1 DHIYLWELLECNVF
15 GLLFDFLGRSMQL
28 PGLGGGAFVSAMSEL
43 LDVIRMQNAKPLVTG
58 LCEQYRGI
66 LEALSQNVKS
76 VAALLERD
84 AKNKEEKAQQEAR
97 QQKKSS
103 LRRARQ
109 FTDLAGEGLVD
120 EEAKNIGIAA
130 HAPAQAPDL
139 QAHAPTVEEVG
150 GDDDAAFN
158 RPVITPF
165 ASDSS
170 DDSDDS
176 DSSDSSAIS
185 EDSDSDGDYEQP
197 EGEEEEES
205 SSDDD
210 HEEVV
215 SAQVA
220 NGSPM
225 PVVTATPSGGATETA
240 CEESMAQSGDAAGAT
255 ANEESLDNC
264 TIEELKAMIS
274 REIMEAS
281 PRNGD
286 GTASAEAKDLMN
298 DLWCQIALL
307 QLLLSTSR
315 PQAPMPPAAEPVP
328 PAVALQHKGIRKARR
343 SSQELPFRVEK
354 EASKPEFTKQQ
365 DPAVTATEQVVQG
378 PSGDSATSR
387 SLEEE
392 EEALQLEDAFPGLGR
407 AGYWDTSWK
416 GGSKGSR
423 EPRTVYPKADFP
435 KGRSWKGSKDRP
447 PLFRE
452 EVPKYYF
459 EPEEETQ
466 TTPARSVVGDGHYF
480 ENARVIASRAP
491 GPSWQLRIPH
501 YLGLNLEPHDLCLA
515 QLAGAF
521 ASALENTLQVP
532 LVVPPLNARCYS
544 GDLEPHCRQDLQL
557 GNLRVG
563 SQSFAW
569 PQPLHMTTF
578 FLGGS
583 RAVLEALR
591 CHGVEAA
598 LHKQG
603 SIWRVRGGHFVYAED
618 ALLTM
623 SLNMESEGCTSSSEA
638 SRVRHPAL
646 RRSCHLRQEL
656 EPLQEIPRR
665 CGSQGGGSV
674 AAQGAGHSGQ
684 QPASWSTF
692 EPRSKK
698 GPHGNSGA
706 GSRLT
711 KDTLRIELHKHLR
724 LRRPCLSLH
733 RRSSGE
739 LLLSPIDCT
748 IVLWHVL
755 AQKLHS
761 RDLGGPASLLRPPPP
776 PTAGSSSDGGL
787 RRRPVPVHYDWKVT
801 EAEDDEGDDADQEG
815 FVFEEEQPTK
825 LQEYMGIFFDYIFW
839 ILLAYCAVNA
849 LIWVG
854 EKLGIISPQFDEWNP
869 VRWFHHDAHGLQK
882 ELYKNATA
890 SAVTAEQFSNLKKW
904 IEGGPGGWVSSK
916 LIVNDYLSEK
926 GRYDRRLEV
935 TESVAKDEVLVKL
948 PLSHVLSADFCQQDL
963 TDQTIRQVVDAQKRS
978 SEPVDIAPWT
988 WITLYTLAHAK
999 KDSSAPSSTGWR
1011 FDTLL
1016 KQEYIDAA
1024 LSYLPLFWDDASLH
1038 WLNGTDLLNVHVLD
1052 VHAAIETEYHKLS
1065 YLVPSIESSITVV
1078 EFKKWAMVVM
1088 SRGETV
1094 NLPDRD
1100 NKSQTSP
1107 QLAIMPLIDLVDHH
1121 LPMPE
1126 EALHSYDDLTKFQE
1140 RGSRTNI
1147 SYDADSAAVTLKAK
1161 EVLPAN
1167 TAVTVGY
1174 GVRSNADYLLYHGF
1188 TMPQRWSDV
1197 TLCAQYTMIELP
1209 LPTDFPAWKS
1219 RYLPHSYRFAL
1230 PACPSRKSTPHV
1242 AIGAARFLVAT
1253 EEDVVSFED
1262 RLAQDSSLLDGAH
1275 VNRGD
1280 KFLHHAA
1287 QEAVTVV
1294 CDVKVQPPLCRVPLS
1309 VSSERAAWEF
1319 VKRQTLARVAQHV
1332 GTISEDDRLLAQD
1345 DSQNSFSIN
1354 QRHAVIVRREER
1366 MVLRSWCNVVVRIA
1380 AFLNTPQAEESMA
1393 TIKLPDDQVL
1403 ENDEPRQRPR
1413 YWERLLAD
1421 RDAGHVEAECASL
1434 S

>member
-1 DHIYLWELLECNVF
+1 
-15 GLLFDFLGRSMQL
+15 
-28 PGLGGGAFVSAMSEL
+28 
-43 LDVIRMQNAKPLVTG
+43 
-58 LCEQYRGI
+58 
-66 LEALSQNVKS
+66 
-76 VAALLERD
+76 
-84 AKNKEEKAQQEAR
+84 
-97 QQKKSS
+97 
-103 LRRARQ
+103 
-109 FTDLAGEGLVD
+109 
-120 EEAKNIGIAA
+120 
-130 HAPAQAPDL
+130 
-139 QAHAPTVEEVG
+139 
-150 GDDDAAFN
+150 
-158 RPVITPF
+158 
-165 ASDSS
+165 
-170 DDSDDS
+170 
-176 DSSDSSAIS
+176 
-185 EDSDSDGDYEQP
+185 
-197 EGEEEEES
+197 
-205 SSDDD
+205 
-210 HEEVV
+210 
-215 SAQVA
+215 
-220 NGSPM
+220 
-225 PVVTATPSGGATETA
+225 
-240 CEESMAQSGDAAGAT
+240 
-255 ANEESLDNC
+255 
-264 TIEELKAMIS
+264 
-274 REIMEAS
+274 
-281 PRNGD
+281 
-286 GTASAEAKDLMN
+286 
-298 DLWCQIALL
+298 
-307 QLLLSTSR
+307 
-315 PQAPMPPAAEPVP
+315 
-328 PAVALQHKGIRKARR
+328 
-343 SSQELPFRVEK
+343 
-354 EASKPEFTKQQ
+354 
-365 DPAVTATEQVVQG
+365 
-378 PSGDSATSR
+378 
-387 SLEEE
+387 
-392 EEALQLEDAFPGLGR
+392 
-407 AGYWDTSWK
+407 
-416 GGSKGSR
+416 
-423 EPRTVYPKADFP
+423 
-435 KGRSWKGSKDRP
+435 
-447 PLFRE
+447 
-452 EVPKYYF
+452 
-459 EPEEETQ
+459 
-466 TTPARSVVGDGHYF
+466 
-480 ENARVIASRAP
+480 
-491 GPSWQLRIPH
+491 
-501 YLGLNLEPHDLCLA
+501 
-515 QLAGAF
+515 
-521 ASALENTLQVP
+521 
-532 LVVPPLNARCYS
+532 
-544 GDLEPHCRQDLQL
+544 
-557 GNLRVG
+557 
-563 SQSFAW
+563 
-569 PQPLHMTTF
+569 
-578 FLGGS
+578 
-583 RAVLEALR
+583 
-591 CHGVEAA
+591 
-598 LHKQG
+598 
-603 SIWRVRGGHFVYAED
+603 
-618 ALLTM
+618 
-623 SLNMESEGCTSSSEA
+623 
-638 SRVRHPAL
+638 
-646 RRSCHLRQEL
+646 
-656 EPLQEIPRR
+656 
-665 CGSQGGGSV
+665 
-674 AAQGAGHSGQ
+674 
-684 QPASWSTF
+684 
-692 EPRSKK
+692 
-698 GPHGNSGA
+698 
-706 GSRLT
+706 
-711 KDTLRIELHKHLR
+711 
-724 LRRPCLSLH
+724 
-733 RRSSGE
+733 
-739 LLLSPIDCT
+739 
-748 IVLWHVL
+748 
-755 AQKLHS
+755 
-761 RDLGGPASLLRPPPP
+761 
-776 PTAGSSSDGGL
+776 
-787 RRRPVPVHYDWKVT
+787 VHYDWKVT
-801 EAEDDEGDDADQEG
+801 EAEDDEGDDADQED

-999 KDSSAPSSTGWR
+999 KDSSSPSSTGWR

-1016 KQEYIDAA
+1016 KQEYVDAA

-1038 WLNGTDLLNVHVLD
+1038 WLNGTDLLSVHVLD

-1147 SYDADSAAVTLKAK
+1147 SYDADSAAVMLKAK

-1253 EEDVVSFED
+1253 EEDVVSFEE

-1287 QEAVTVV
+1287 QEAVTAV

-1319 VKRQTLARVAQHV
+1319 VKKQTLARVAQHV
-1332 GTISEDDRLLAQD
+1332 GTISEDDRLLAED
-1345 DSQNSFSIN
+1345 DSKNSFSIN

-1380 AFLNTPQAEESMA
+1380 AFLNTLQAEESMA

-1421 RDAGHVEAECASL
+1421 RDPGHVEAECASL